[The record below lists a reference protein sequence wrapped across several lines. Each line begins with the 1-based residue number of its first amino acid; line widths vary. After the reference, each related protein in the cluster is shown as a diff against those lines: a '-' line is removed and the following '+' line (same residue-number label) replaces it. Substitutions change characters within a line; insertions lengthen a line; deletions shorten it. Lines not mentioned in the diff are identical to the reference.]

1 MNQKQELE
9 FKKAAEEALNS
20 VCFRDKHG
28 NFYTE
33 IYADYRD
40 ELDGFILLLK
50 SIEGDIGGRII
61 QMDGDDIRY
70 MIQNDPYDLVFKW
83 DVTSGTAVIVPE
95 GTDIDAVI
103 RLLED
108 HFDKLNN

>member
-1 MNQKQELE
+1 MNQEQELV

-40 ELDGFILLLK
+40 ELD
-50 SIEGDIGGRII
+50 DRT
-61 QMDGDDIRY
+61 
-70 MIQNDPYDLVFKW
+70 FKK
-83 DVTSGTAVIVPE
+83 I
-95 GTDIDAVI
+95 
-103 RLLED
+103 
-108 HFDKLNN
+108 

>member
-1 MNQKQELE
+1 MMGYEITSIEDN
-9 FKKAAEEALNS
+9 
-20 VCFRDKHG
+20 RIYIKH
-28 NFYTE
+28 
-33 IYADYRD
+33 DYRD

-83 DVTSGTAVIVPE
+83 DVTSGTAVIVPD